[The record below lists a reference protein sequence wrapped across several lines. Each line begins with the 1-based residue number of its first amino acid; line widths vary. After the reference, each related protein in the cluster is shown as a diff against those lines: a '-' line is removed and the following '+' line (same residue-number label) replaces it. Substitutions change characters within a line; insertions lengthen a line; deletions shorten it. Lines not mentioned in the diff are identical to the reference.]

1 MKRCEDMRQTLR
13 ETGDAQQGDSMTSAF
28 GERLRAAIDVT
39 GHKHSY
45 IAALCGVP
53 PQTVSQWL
61 SGEKRMQ
68 LRHMELLPR
77 EVRVQLARLEAEA
90 LGWVVLEPQ
99 TVDAFTR
106 RTSADLLALM
116 RASGVRV

>member
-1 MKRCEDMRQTLR
+1 MRKTLPDIV
-13 ETGDAQQGDSMTSAF
+13 GAQQGDSMTSTAF
-28 GERLRAAIDVT
+28 GDRLRAAIDAT
-39 GHKHSY
+39 GHKHGY
-45 IAALCGVP
+45 IAAVCGAP

-77 EVRVQLARLEAEA
+77 EVRAQLARLEAEA

-99 TVDAFTR
+99 TR